1 MNGGN
6 VGYVNVSDVYKATLK
21 SIEFFSE
28 KFLKFIPRAI
38 PDYPSHGADHSKEIL
53 ALLDRFIGA
62 WQLNLT
68 EKEDYLLYLGAW
80 VHDIGNINGRGCHN
94 EKSAEILDKIP
105 FFGSVLGKEVITLL
119 KWVVK
124 VHSST
129 CPVERVPKDCLG
141 VRLQLI
147 CSIFRIIDACEI
159 GNPKCPNEVYEF
171 IKDDLDTESNKY
183 WKAHIS
189 TVGMSFKLPKI
200 RIVVDDPEVSST
212 LIDHIE
218 EEMAPIKGV
227 LDSNGIPV
235 PHVEVAVADATDHDY
250 VCCERRG

>member
-1 MNGGN
+1 ME
-6 VGYVNVSDVYKATLK
+6 YANVSDDYKATLK

-53 ALLDRFIGA
+53 SLLDRFIEA
-62 WQLNLT
+62 WQVNLA
-68 EKEDYLLYLGAW
+68 EKEAYLLYLGAW
-80 VHDIGNINGRGCHN
+80 VHDIGNITGRESHN
-94 EKSAEILDKIP
+94 EKSAEILDKTP
-105 FFGSVLGKEVITLL
+105 FFRSILGKEIITLL

-124 VHSST
+124 AHSST
-129 CPVERVPKDCLG
+129 YPLERVPKDCLG

-159 GNPKCPNEVYEF
+159 GNPKCPSEVYEF
-171 IKDDLDTESNKY
+171 IEDDLGTESNKY

-189 TVGMSFKLPKI
+189 IVGLSFKFPKI
-200 RIVVDDPEVSST
+200 KILVDDSKVSSI

-218 EEMAPIKGV
+218 EKIDSIKGV
-227 LDSNGIPV
+227 LDSNGIPI
-235 PHVEVAVADATDHDY
+235 PYVEVEVADATDHDY
-250 VCCERRG
+250 FLL

>member
-1 MNGGN
+1 
-6 VGYVNVSDVYKATLK
+6 VEYANVSDDYKATLK

-53 ALLDRFIGA
+53 SLLDRFIEA
-62 WQLNLT
+62 WQVNLT
-68 EKEDYLLYLGAW
+68 EKEAYLLYLGAW
-80 VHDIGNINGRGCHN
+80 VHDIGNITGRESHN

-105 FFGSVLGKEVITLL
+105 FFGSILGKEVITLL

-124 VHSST
+124 AHSST
-129 CPVERVPKDCLG
+129 YPLERVPKDCLG

-159 GNPKCPNEVYEF
+159 GHPKCPTEVYEF
-171 IKDDLDTESNKY
+171 IQDDLSTESNKY

-189 TVGMSFKLPKI
+189 IIGVSFKFPKI
-200 RIVVDDPEVSST
+200 KILVDDSKVSGI

-218 EEMAPIKGV
+218 EEIDSIKGV
-227 LDSNGIPV
+227 LDSNGVPV
-235 PHVEVAVADATDHDY
+235 PYVEVVVADATDHDY
-250 VCCERRG
+250 FLL